1 MVHQIENNEESM
13 WTETAKKLINLS
25 DKINQELMIN
35 QENKILTLIELY
47 GAKHTQ
53 DTLTTDT
60 YNELNEYLNLVTF
73 YNKLSFEE
81 ALEQHGFVSCE
92 ALILE

>member
-1 MVHQIENNEESM
+1 MVHQIENNENNM
-13 WTETAKKLINLS
+13 WTETAKNLIYLS
-25 DKINQELMIN
+25 DKIHQELMIN
-35 QENKILTLIELY
+35 HNNKILTLIELY

-73 YNKLSFEE
+73 NNKLSFEE